1 MHRRTPP
8 HRIFRRTKGSALI
21 TVTLIGL
28 FVMLLAAALVNH
40 FATAEAE
47 AIAHSLA
54 KTRIYWASMGHINYS
69 LSRIRREGLCNGDCS
84 NDDDDGT
91 PDPADNS
98 LLNRSDNLRTYLV
111 ELNNA
116 GSERIWDFGG
126 NYSFNVTASVTD
138 GPFPTPIDNDGKVR
152 ATISLVPITGSPF
165 DTLNGIE
172 QRIRDQ
178 LLVDIC
184 LAAPCDVV
192 PNESSSGENLIE
204 ALRRQ

>member
-1 MHRRTPP
+1 MHRSKSPRQ
-8 HRIFRRTKGSALI
+8 IIRRTKGSALI

-40 FATAEAE
+40 FATAEAR

-69 LSRIRREGLCNGDCS
+69 LSRIRRQGLCGGACVN
-84 NDDDDGT
+84 DDDGT
-91 PDPADNS
+91 PEPDS
-98 LLNRSDNLRTYLV
+98 LANRADNLRTYLA
-111 ELNNA
+111 ELNDW
-116 GSERIWDFGG
+116 SWDFGG
-126 NYSFNVTASVTD
+126 GYSFNVTASVTD
-138 GPFPTPIDNDGKVR
+138 GPSPTPDPNDGRVR
-152 ATISLVPITGSPF
+152 ATISLAPITGSAF

-178 LLVDIC
+178 LVVDIC
-184 LAAPCDVV
+184 LAAPCGA
-192 PNESSSGENLIE
+192 PNGSSSGANRIE